1 MDGRTSECKGWKV
14 DVPTAERT
22 SQVRTRSGNAQ
33 KLEKP
38 SFKNTKLE
46 QDGWGQRNLQGYA
59 ASINKER

>member
-46 QDGWGQRNLQGYA
+46 
-59 ASINKER
+59 

>member
-38 SFKNTKLE
+38 SFINYKVLRQTGE
-46 QDGWGQRNLQGYA
+46 ANLIV
-59 ASINKER
+59 ASS